1 MSLLG
6 AAASECLWLALEP
19 VDMRL
24 GIDGLSARL
33 KARLGRSPCDGSA
46 YVFTNRRRSRLKLVV
61 WDGNGVWL
69 AQRRLHRGS
78 FTWPQVGDLVFRL
91 TTAQWHSLIA
101 GVDGQRCA
109 PPAPAHRQVQGA
121 KSRIKITQNP

>member
-1 MSLLG
+1 MSLLR
-6 AAASECLWLALEP
+6 AAAPECLWLGLEP

-24 GIDGLSARL
+24 GIAGLSARIQ
-33 KARLGRSPCDGSA
+33 ASLGRSPCDGSA

-91 TTAQWHSLIA
+91 TAAQWHWLIA
-101 GVDGQRCA
+101 GVDWQRCA
-109 PPAPAHRQVQGA
+109 PQAPAHWQV
-121 KSRIKITQNP
+121 